1 MTNIE
6 KLDSAAREYFYSLPP
21 LFQEQIIESGVTFNS
36 REEIEN
42 YYDAAMKKSATDK

>member
-6 KLDSAAREYFYSLPP
+6 KLDGAAMEYFYSLPP

-42 YYDAAMKKSATDK
+42 YYNAAVKESSSEK